1 MAKEITFAQTV
12 QSAAEHTVYLFLK
25 YECGLSLR

>member
-1 MAKEITFAQTV
+1 MSEEITSVQTV
-12 QSAAEHTVYLFLK
+12 QSAAERTVYLFLK